1 MLGARILSAFLVRD
15 RVIRGRYRG
24 NPAPWAGK
32 RRRYGALLPRKICSE
47 HGSNIA
53 NLALLLT
60 SPKVHGHK
68 NLERRN
74 E

>member
-1 MLGARILSAFLVRD
+1 MQAAIAHDRPERCSSTHLSAFLVRD
-15 RVIRGRYRG
+15 RGRYRG

-53 NLALLLT
+53 
-60 SPKVHGHK
+60 K
-68 NLERRN
+68 
-74 E
+74 